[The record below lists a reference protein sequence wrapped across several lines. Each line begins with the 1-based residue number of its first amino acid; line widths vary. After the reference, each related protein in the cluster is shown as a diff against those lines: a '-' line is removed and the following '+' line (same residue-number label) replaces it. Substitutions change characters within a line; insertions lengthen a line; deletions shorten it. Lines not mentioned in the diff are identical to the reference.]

1 MKKTLLLLPVIVA
14 CLICPIVSGQEKKF
28 VCRDHQSLWRDAQG
42 KPYRLSSTQ
51 LEKLRIHCE
60 APKLSGQWCGR
71 GKIMYQVVINAEG
84 RIECAE
90 ALNGDGL
97 ADVRQLALDAL
108 KKWTFKP
115 VKVAGKPIA
124 ALGIA
129 GVDVSWGSDT
139 CRSK

>member
-1 MKKTLLLLPVIVA
+1 MTNAPRKSLLLSPVIMA

-51 LEKLRIHCE
+51 LEKRRIHCE
-60 APKLSGQWCGR
+60 PPKLPGLWCGK
-71 GKIMYQVVINAEG
+71 GQIMFSVVIDAEG
-84 RIECAE
+84 QIECAE

-115 VKVAGKPIA
+115 VKV
-124 ALGIA
+124 
-129 GVDVSWGSDT
+129 
-139 CRSK
+139 